1 MERSVIVRLGIGAAY
16 PCCMHNAPSKMRLPV
31 LWSFVAYIVRSC
43 LQAQCVVEKRT
54 VNVIFQNGAMNMYMS
69 VLMVFICLMGA
80 SVKKKRDLITKIN
93 SISKFLAKKP
103 GVQLKDATWKSTP
116 KVTILATVV

>member
-1 MERSVIVRLGIGAAY
+1 
-16 PCCMHNAPSKMRLPV
+16 MRLPV

-93 SISKFLAKKP
+93 SISRSLAKKP